1 MSLSDIAASPLLYI
15 LLAGLV
21 FVVFVVAAR
30 FVAQQVAE
38 ALRRRGLRENVVI
51 VGSRVITVALIV
63 IGALFAFGIAVRSD
77 NVTILGIVAAIVITS
92 FGAQDL
98 LKDYVSGYY
107 ILLER
112 NIKIGDNISLE
123 RGSGTVSE
131 VRLRV
136 TLLRS
141 EAGDVVI
148 VPNSEL
154 FTHPVTIHAHPAP
167 AAAAAVS
174 AESAS
179 EKNAKPAPPE

>member
-1 MSLSDIAASPLLYI
+1 MSLSDISTSPLLFV
-15 LLAGLV
+15 LLAGVV
-21 FVVFVVAAR
+21 FVIFVVAAR

-51 VGSRVITVALIV
+51 SGSRVITVVLIA

-77 NVTILGIVAAIVITS
+77 NVTVLGIVAAVIITS
-92 FGAQDL
+92 FGAQDV

-107 ILLER
+107 LLLER
-112 NIKIGDNISLE
+112 NIKVGDRISLE

-141 EAGDVVI
+141 EAGDVVV

-154 FTHPVTIHAHPAP
+154 FTRPVTVHAKTEGPP
-167 AAAAAVS
+167 
-174 AESAS
+174 EGT
-179 EKNAKPAPPE
+179 KKAKPAPPE

>member
-1 MSLSDIAASPLLYI
+1 VSLRDIAASPLLYI
-15 LLAGLV
+15 LLAAVV

-51 VGSRVITVALIV
+51 VGSRVITVALIL
-63 IGALFAFGIAVRSD
+63 IGALFSFGIAVRSD

-112 NIKIGDNISLE
+112 NIKVGDYISLE
-123 RGSGTVSE
+123 LGSGTVSE

-136 TLLRS
+136 TLLRN

-154 FTHPVTIHAHPAP
+154 FTHPVTIHARPTAGPANGP
-167 AAAAAVS
+167 
-174 AESAS
+174 E
-179 EKNAKPAPPE
+179 EKAKPAPLA

>member
-15 LLAGLV
+15 LLAGLI

-77 NVTILGIVAAIVITS
+77 NVTILGIVAAVIVTS
-92 FGAQDL
+92 FGAQDV

-107 ILLER
+107 LLLER
-112 NIKIGDNISLE
+112 NIKVGDRISLE

-136 TLLRS
+136 TLLRNVS
-141 EAGDVVI
+141 GDTIV

-154 FTHPVTIHAHPAP
+154 FTRPVTIHAKETDPG
-167 AAAAAVS
+167 
-174 AESAS
+174 AE
-179 EKNAKPAPPE
+179 ETKPAPPA

>member
-1 MSLSDIAASPLLYI
+1 MSLGDIASSPLLYI

-21 FVVFVVAAR
+21 FVAFVIAAR
-30 FVAQQVAE
+30 FIAQQVAE
-38 ALRRRGLRENVVI
+38 ALRRHGLRENVVV

-63 IGALFAFGIAVRSD
+63 VGALFAFGIAVRSD

-107 ILLER
+107 LLLER
-112 NIKIGDNISLE
+112 NIKVGDSISLE
-123 RGSGTVSE
+123 RGSGVVSE

-136 TLLRS
+136 TLLRNQN
-141 EAGDVVI
+141 GDVVI

-154 FTHPVTIHAHPAP
+154 FTRPVTIHTHPAP
-167 AAAAAVS
+167 GPDS
-174 AESAS
+174 SPE
-179 EKNAKPAPPE
+179 EDAKPAPPA

>member
-1 MSLSDIAASPLLYI
+1 MSLGDIVASPLLYI

-21 FVVFVVAAR
+21 FVLFVVAAR

-38 ALRRRGLRENVVI
+38 ALRRRGLRENVVV

-123 RGSGTVSE
+123 RGSGIVSE

-136 TLLRS
+136 TLLRN
-141 EAGDVVI
+141 EAGDTVI

-167 AAAAAVS
+167 DATGAP
-174 AESAS
+174 ET
-179 EKNAKPAPPE
+179 KTKPAPRE

>member
-1 MSLSDIAASPLLYI
+1 MSLSDIPATPLLYI
-15 LLAGLV
+15 FLAGLV

-38 ALRRRGLRENVVI
+38 ALRRRGLRDDVVV

-77 NVTILGIVAAIVITS
+77 NVTILGVVAAVVITS

-112 NIKIGDNISLE
+112 NIKVGDNISLE

-141 EAGDVVI
+141 ETGDVVI

-154 FTHPVTIHAHPAP
+154 FTRPVTIHAMPAP
-167 AAAAAVS
+167 APVHRP
-174 AESAS
+174 
-179 EKNAKPAPPE
+179 EKKA

>member
-38 ALRRRGLRENVVI
+38 ALRRRGMREDVVI
-51 VGSRVITVALIV
+51 VGSRVITVTLIV
-63 IGALFAFGIAVRSD
+63 VGALFAFGIAVRSD

-98 LKDYVSGYY
+98 LRDYVSGYY

-112 NIKIGDNISLE
+112 NIKIGDHISLE

-141 EAGDVVI
+141 ESGDVVI

-154 FTHPVTIHAHPAP
+154 FTHPVTIHAHGAPAP
-167 AAAAAVS
+167 AVTPQS
-174 AESAS
+174 AP
-179 EKNAKPAPPE
+179 EKKAKPAPRG

>member
-1 MSLSDIAASPLLYI
+1 MSASDIANSPLLFV
-15 LLAGLV
+15 LLAGIV
-21 FVVFVVAAR
+21 FVIFVVAAR

-38 ALRRRGLRENVVI
+38 ALRRRGLRENVVV
-51 VGSRVITVALIV
+51 VGSRVITVGLIV
-63 IGALFAFGIAVRSD
+63 IGAIFAFGIAIHSD
-77 NVTILGIVAAIVITS
+77 NVTILGIVAAVIITS

-112 NIKIGDNISLE
+112 NIKVGDNITLE

-141 EAGDVVI
+141 ESGDVVV

-154 FTHPVTIHAHPAP
+154 FTRPVTIHARP
-167 AAAAAVS
+167 AAAATVD
-174 AESAS
+174 E
-179 EKNAKPAPPE
+179 AKPTPPG

>member
-1 MSLSDIAASPLLYI
+1 MSLRDIAASPLLYI

-21 FVVFVVAAR
+21 FVLFVVAAR

-38 ALRRRGLRENVVI
+38 ALRRRGLRENVVT

-123 RGSGTVSE
+123 RGSGIVSE

-136 TLLRS
+136 TLLRNES
-141 EAGDVVI
+141 GDTVI

-154 FTHPVTIHAHPAP
+154 FTHPVTIHAPPAP
-167 AAAAAVS
+167 VATDAPDT
-174 AESAS
+174 
-179 EKNAKPAPPE
+179 KTKPAPRE

>member
-1 MSLSDIAASPLLYI
+1 MSPSDIAASPLLYI

-38 ALRRRGLRENVVI
+38 ALRRRGMREDVVI
-51 VGSRVITVALIV
+51 LGSRVITVALIIV
-63 IGALFAFGIAVRSD
+63 GALFAFGIAVRSD

-141 EAGDVVI
+141 ESGDVVI

-154 FTHPVTIHAHPAP
+154 FTHPVTIHAHTAPVP
-167 AAAAAVS
+167 AATPEVAP
-174 AESAS
+174 
-179 EKNAKPAPPE
+179 EKKAKPAPRE

>member
-1 MSLSDIAASPLLYI
+1 MSLRDIAASPLLYI

-21 FVVFVVAAR
+21 FVLFVVAAR

-38 ALRRRGLRENVVI
+38 ALRRRGLRENVVT

-63 IGALFAFGIAVRSD
+63 IGALFAFGIAVHSD

-123 RGSGTVSE
+123 RGSGIVSE

-136 TLLRS
+136 TLLRNES
-141 EAGDVVI
+141 GDTVI

-154 FTHPVTIHAHPAP
+154 FTHPVTIHAPPAP
-167 AAAAAVS
+167 AATGAP
-174 AESAS
+174 ET
-179 EKNAKPAPPE
+179 KTKPSPRE

>member
-1 MSLSDIAASPLLYI
+1 MSLSDLASSPLLYV
-15 LLAGLV
+15 LLAGVV
-21 FVVFVVAAR
+21 FVIFVVAAR

-38 ALRRRGLRENVVI
+38 ALRRRGLRDNVVV
-51 VGSRVITVALIV
+51 VGSRVVTVALIV

-77 NVTILGIVAAIVITS
+77 NVTILGVVAAIVITS

-112 NIKIGDNISLE
+112 NIKIGDHISLE
-123 RGSGTVSE
+123 RGTGTVSE

-136 TLLRS
+136 TLLRNES
-141 EAGDVVI
+141 GDVVI

-167 AAAAAVS
+167 G
-174 AESAS
+174 SAS
-179 EKNAKPAPPE
+179 AQEKDVKPAPRL

>member
-1 MSLSDIAASPLLYI
+1 MSLRDIAASPLLYI

-21 FVVFVVAAR
+21 FVLFVVAAR
-30 FVAQQVAE
+30 FIAQQVAE
-38 ALRRRGLRENVVI
+38 ALRRRGLRENVVT

-123 RGSGTVSE
+123 RGSGIVSE

-136 TLLRS
+136 TLLRNES
-141 EAGDVVI
+141 GDTVI

-154 FTHPVTIHAHPAP
+154 FTHPVTIHAPPAP
-167 AAAAAVS
+167 VATGAP
-174 AESAS
+174 ET
-179 EKNAKPAPPE
+179 KTKPAPRE

>member
-1 MSLSDIAASPLLYI
+1 MSPSDIANSPLLFV
-15 LLAGLV
+15 LLAGVV

-38 ALRRRGLRENVVI
+38 SLRRRGLRENVVTT
-51 VGSRVITVALIV
+51 GSRVVTVSLIT
-63 IGALFAFGIAVRSD
+63 IGALFAFGIAVHSD
-77 NVTILGIVAAIVITS
+77 NVTILGIVAAVIITS

-107 ILLER
+107 LLLER
-112 NIKIGDNISLE
+112 NIKVGDHISLE

-136 TLLRS
+136 TLLRNQ
-141 EAGDVVI
+141 AGDMVV

-154 FTHPVTIHAHPAP
+154 FTRPVTIHAKPGEPPAGN
-167 AAAAAVS
+167 
-174 AESAS
+174 AE
-179 EKNAKPAPPE
+179 EAKPAPPG

>member
-1 MSLSDIAASPLLYI
+1 MSLSDIATSPLLYI
-15 LLAGLV
+15 LLAGLI

-38 ALRRRGLRENVVI
+38 ALRRRGLRENVVV
-51 VGSRVITVALIV
+51 VGSRVITVSLIV
-63 IGALFAFGIAVRSD
+63 IGALFAFGIAVHSD
-77 NVTILGIVAAIVITS
+77 NVTILGIVAAVVITS

-112 NIKIGDNISLE
+112 NIKVGDNISLE
-123 RGSGTVSE
+123 RGSGVVSE

-141 EAGDVVI
+141 EAGDVVV

-154 FTHPVTIHAHPAP
+154 FTHPVTIHAKPAVAP
-167 AAAAAVS
+167 VHTP
-174 AESAS
+174 
-179 EKNAKPAPPE
+179 EKKAKPAPRA

>member
-1 MSLSDIAASPLLYI
+1 MSLRDVASSPLLYI

-21 FVVFVVAAR
+21 FVLFVVAAR

-38 ALRRRGLRENVVI
+38 ALRRRGLRENVVV

-63 IGALFAFGIAVRSD
+63 IGALFAFGIAVHSD
-77 NVTILGIVAAIVITS
+77 NVTILGIVGAVVITS

-112 NIKIGDNISLE
+112 NIKVGDNISLE
-123 RGSGTVSE
+123 RGSGVVSE

-136 TLLRS
+136 TLLRND
-141 EAGDVVI
+141 AGDVVI

-154 FTHPVTIHAHPAP
+154 FTRPVTIHAGPAP
-167 AAAAAVS
+167 GP
-174 AESAS
+174 AS
-179 EKNAKPAPPE
+179 VPEKKP

>member
-1 MSLSDIAASPLLYI
+1 MSLRDIAASPLLYI

-123 RGSGTVSE
+123 RGSGIVSE

-136 TLLRS
+136 TLLRNES
-141 EAGDVVI
+141 GDTVI

-154 FTHPVTIHAHPAP
+154 FTHPVTIHAPPAP
-167 AAAAAVS
+167 GATGAP
-174 AESAS
+174 EQ
-179 EKNAKPAPPE
+179 KTKPAPRE

>member
-1 MSLSDIAASPLLYI
+1 MSLRDIAASPLLYI

-21 FVVFVVAAR
+21 FVIFVVAAR
-30 FVAQQVAE
+30 FVEQRVTE

-77 NVTILGIVAAIVITS
+77 NVTILGIVAAVVITS

-123 RGSGTVSE
+123 RGSGIVSE

-136 TLLRS
+136 TLLRN
-141 EAGDVVI
+141 EAGDTVI

-167 AAAAAVS
+167 VATGAP
-174 AESAS
+174 EQ
-179 EKNAKPAPPE
+179 ETKPAPQE

>member
-1 MSLSDIAASPLLYI
+1 MSLGDIASSPLLYI

-21 FVVFVVAAR
+21 FVAFVIAAR
-30 FVAQQVAE
+30 FIAQQVAE
-38 ALRRRGLRENVVI
+38 ALRRHGLRENVVV

-63 IGALFAFGIAVRSD
+63 VGALFAFGIAVRSD

-107 ILLER
+107 LLLER
-112 NIKIGDNISLE
+112 NIKVGDSISLE
-123 RGSGTVSE
+123 RGSGVVSE

-136 TLLRS
+136 TLLRNQN
-141 EAGDVVI
+141 GDVVI

-154 FTHPVTIHAHPAP
+154 FTRPVTIHTHPAP
-167 AAAAAVS
+167 GPDSSPEEDAR
-174 AESAS
+174 
-179 EKNAKPAPPE
+179 PAPPA